1 MSSESDIAK
10 CDNAAG
16 PLAGRVA
23 LVTGGAQGIGSA
35 ICRTLARD
43 GATVIVADLKR
54 DAAINTA
61 TDINEQGGTAVAA
74 EVDVSDE
81 ASVKSLY
88 DMVLGETD
96 RLDILVNNAGIC
108 RMIPILDIE
117 VEEWDR
123 ILAVNLRGTFLMS
136 REAFRI
142 MKGAET
148 GRIISI
154 ASAAAKLGG
163 LAAGAH
169 YSASKA
175 GVICFTKSLALQ
187 AAPYHINVNAVCP
200 GPMATEMTDAWGDEA
215 NDAFKAKIPWLDYG
229 RPGDV
234 AEAVAFLASD
244 KARYITGEILDVNGG
259 LVMD

>member
-1 MSSESDIAK
+1 MTQELSEQ
-10 CDNAAG
+10 
-16 PLAGRVA
+16 VA
-23 LVTGGAQGIGSA
+23 VVTGGGRGIGRA
-35 ICRTLARD
+35 IAEVLAGEGAHVVIGDMDLD
-43 GATVIVADLKR
+43 GANETVSFITASGGLATAMELNVAEED
-54 DAAINTA
+54 
-61 TDINEQGGTAVAA
+61 Q
-74 EVDVSDE
+74 
-81 ASVKSLY
+81 VKAFY
-88 DMVLGETD
+88 DKVLAQCG

-142 MKGAET
+142 MKEKNAGK
-148 GRIISI
+148 IVSI
-154 ASAAAKLGG
+154 ASAAAKIGG

-187 AAPYHINVNAVCP
+187 AAPFKINVNAVCP
-200 GPMATEMTDAWGDEA
+200 GPAATEMTDAWGDDV
-215 NDAFKAKIPWLDYG
+215 NKAFAAKIPWQEYG
-229 RPGDV
+229 RPEDI
-234 AEAVAFLASD
+234 AEAVCFLASQRA
-244 KARYITGEILDVNGG
+244 KYITGEILDVNGG